1 MENIEINNSIYKI
14 INNNELDS
22 IFITFIIPTI
32 GRESLIDTI
41 ESLYKLKIE
50 DWKAIL
56 IFDGFKDDSLYKQI
70 IEIDIY
76 KKIKI
81 INTDIKIGN
90 ISKRNSAGL
99 VRNIGIKSID
109 FKTEWVGFV
118 DDDDTISPYYINN
131 LKDELLIRSNIE
143 VCIFRMMYENGC
155 VLPTKYDR
163 NILKNRVGISFALKY
178 DIIQEYLFINN
189 PFEDYLYLKN
199 LQNEGFKILISSF
212 VCYFVRFIYDQEHPF
227 IKKSL
232 IKDYEYSI
240 EYPKIYIN

>member
-1 MENIEINNSIYKI
+1 MINNSIKKN
-14 INNNELDS
+14 INENEHDS
-22 IFITFIIPTI
+22 VFITFIIPTI
-32 GRESLIDTI
+32 GRESLIYTI
-41 ESLYKLKIE
+41 ESLYNLKIE
-50 DWKAIL
+50 DWKAII
-56 IFDGFKDDSLYKQI
+56 IFDGFNDDSLYKKI

-81 INTDIKIGN
+81 INSDIKIGN
-90 ISKRNSAGL
+90 ISERNSAGL
-99 VRNIGIKSID
+99 VRNIGIKAID

-131 LKDELLIRSNIE
+131 LKDEILIRSNIE

-199 LQNEGFKILISSF
+199 LQNNGFKMMISSY
-212 VCYFVRFIYDQEHPF
+212 VSYYVRCSYNYVSKIID
-227 IKKSL
+227 
-232 IKDYEYSI
+232 
-240 EYPKIYIN
+240 EYPKIFFN